1 MQRSHKSSPAYVAR
15 IHACTSHFSKLN
27 HRWQVPLGVKKPWEV
42 HLVALLQLADAE
54 LVVFDYL
61 RSVVEW
67 NQHGCLQ
74 YRSLHWYRHLGLV
87 GCLLDGRNSLRN
99 LIKQMIIADE
109 WRLLLILKFNSLL
122 RAFKFHIVNQFFISN
137 WFFDPVISV
146 FFIIYLP
153 FPDFLDLESI
163 SA

>member
-1 MQRSHKSSPAYVAR
+1 MASAFRSKE
-15 IHACTSHFSKLN
+15 
-27 HRWQVPLGVKKPWEV
+27 PWEV

-54 LVVFDYL
+54 LIVFDYL

-67 NQHGCLQ
+67 NQHGCLHDW
-74 YRSLHWYRHLGLV
+74 SLHWYRRLALV
-87 GCLLDGRNSLRN
+87 CCLPDCRNSLRN
-99 LIKQMIIADE
+99 LIGEEMIIADE

-122 RAFKFHIVNQFFISN
+122 CAFKFHIVNQFFISN